1 MPELNRRFLETT
13 RGRILGLIRKNPQ
26 TVEEM
31 AKALSL
37 TDNAVRSHLSTLERD
52 GLVHQT
58 GVRRG
63 PGAGKP
69 ASVYEIPA
77 DAEPLLSRA
86 YVPML
91 EALLDELST
100 QISHEK
106 QEALMRSVGHR
117 LSAAVPASRSG
128 DLETRVRAGAA
139 ILDSLGGDAV
149 VEQVDGQLSIR
160 GCGCPLSAATTR
172 RPEVCKAVETLL
184 SDVIGAPV
192 EEACDRKVRP
202 QCRFLIRGDPDR

>member
-1 MPELNRRFLETT
+1 MPDLNRRFLETT
-13 RGRILGLIRKNPQ
+13 RGRILGLLRRNPQ
-26 TVEEM
+26 TVDEM
-31 AKALSL
+31 AKVLSL

-52 GLVHQT
+52 GLIRQA

-77 DAEPLLSRA
+77 EAEPLLSRA

-91 EALLDELST
+91 EALLDELPT
-100 QISHEK
+100 QLPPDK

-117 LSAAVPASRSG
+117 LSAAIPVSRSG
-128 DLETRVRAGAA
+128 DLQTRVNAGAA
-139 ILDSLGGDAV
+139 ILNLLGGDAV
-149 VEQVDGQLSIR
+149 VEKADGALSIR
-160 GCGCPLSAATTR
+160 GCGCPLSAATSR

-192 EEACDRKVRP
+192 QENCDRRVRP
-202 QCRFLIRGDPDR
+202 QCRFLVIEEE